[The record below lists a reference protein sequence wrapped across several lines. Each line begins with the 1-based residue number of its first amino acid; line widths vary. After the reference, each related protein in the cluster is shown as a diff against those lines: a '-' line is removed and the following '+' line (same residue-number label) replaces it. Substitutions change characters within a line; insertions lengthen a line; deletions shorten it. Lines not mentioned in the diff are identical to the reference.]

1 MYLINDDLS
10 PDLWERDVPPE
21 YRFTESEISEP
32 PPERSL
38 WLAYPSATSPV
49 TPGSSS
55 TDLAST
61 RDPIARLLDAIIPS
75 GRATLTV
82 EEAAQVVG
90 LGRTAAYDAV
100 KRGDLPSRR
109 LNGRLLV
116 PVPALLHWLGAA
128 PAGAAPEAV

>member
-1 MYLINDDLS
+1 MYLIDDD
-10 PDLWERDVPPE
+10 PAPELWEPDVPPE
-21 YRFTESEISEP
+21 YRFTESEISELR
-32 PPERSL
+32 PERSL

-49 TPGSSS
+49 TPRSPS
-55 TDLAST
+55 TDPASGS
-61 RDPIARLLDAIIPS
+61 DPVARLLDAVIPS

-90 LGRTAAYDAV
+90 LGRSSAYDAV

-109 LNGRLLV
+109 VNGRLLV

-128 PAGAAPEAV
+128 PTNAAPEAV